1 MKKKLIA
8 LSMAATLFAGNA
20 SAVIPVTD
28 GASIAQMAA
37 QWTEKLQQW
46 QQTIKYYQ
54 DTVQTSKSQLA
65 ATTGV
70 RQISG
75 LVSQLQSVKNEM
87 QSIYKKGD
95 SFISD
100 YVNNPTG
107 ALSSEAESVFNKY
120 QAFGECS
127 TGSDAAIRLCKAK
140 VVSTAAQVEM
150 ADSINEQI
158 AQASDDFATLSTRL
172 ENATDT
178 KESQDLANT
187 MQAKV
192 AQMQALQ
199 LQMQN
204 VTARQ
209 TAQKERI
216 AELQHAQFRQSQQSY
231 DGPNF

>member
-1 MKKKLIA
+1 M
-8 LSMAATLFAGNA
+8 N
-20 SAVIPVTD
+20 
-28 GASIAQMAA
+28 
-37 QWTEKLQQW
+37 
-46 QQTIKYYQ
+46 
-54 DTVQTSKSQLA
+54 TSKGQLTS
-65 ATTGV
+65 TTGV
-70 RQISG
+70 RQIGG
-75 LVSQLQSVKNEM
+75 LVSQLQSVKSEM

-107 ALSSEAESVFNKY
+107 SLSSEAESVFNKY

-150 ADSINEQI
+150 ADSINDQI

-172 ENATDT
+172 ENATDS
-178 KESQDLANT
+178 KESADLANT

-199 LQMQN
+199 MQMQN
-204 VTARQ
+204 VAARQ
-209 TAQKERI
+209 AAQKERI
-216 AELQHAQFRQSQQSY
+216 GELQQAQFRQRQQNAEV
-231 DGPNF
+231 PTFN